1 MLTVSRKCHS
11 GSTLILI
18 VFVTHGVSLVP
29 VVRSEISAG
38 ISVASAPWHL
48 WLVAV
53 SLVSLSLT
61 R

>member
-1 MLTVSRKCHS
+1 MLTVSSQCHS

-29 VVRSEISAG
+29 VVRIEISAG
-38 ISVASAPWHL
+38 ISVASALRHL

-53 SLVSLSLT
+53 SLVSPSVT